1 MFFFSKYKFKSSVS
15 GDTLHVVYSG
25 RIRKKEIEEIMQ
37 KIYALLYKHNVN
49 KILIDSLK
57 ADVQLEMA
65 HVMQMAKTHP
75 PIFKRAK
82 TAVVEKA
89 KNKAQYELYQTVTE
103 NHDVNLQF
111 FNDMASAEKW
121 LSD

>member
-1 MFFFSKYKFKSSVS
+1 MLFFSNYKFRHDLK
-15 GDTLHVVYSG
+15 GDILHVVYSG
-25 RIRKKEIEEIMQ
+25 RIRKKEIEEIMT
-37 KIYALLYKHNVN
+37 KIYALLYKHDAQ

-57 ADVQLEMA
+57 ADVQLEMG
-65 HVMQMAKTHP
+65 HIMQMAKTHP

-103 NHDVNLQF
+103 NHDLNLRF
-111 FNDMASAEKW
+111 FNDMKEAEAW
-121 LSD
+121 LSQ